1 MYQMYVC
8 MWVCVYVCMC
18 MYVCM
23 YDPCYFPEYPHLAPP
38 PHPSPSLHWDHNR
51 KRSVLLLLTFA
62 VSCLLVSLR
71 VQIFIVLRLWSYDD
85 SNTEN
90 IYEDTTVMHFRLLLH
105 RSWSREASHPRE
117 ARNQKKIVLWIFITP
132 YLIWIPFKQPLSSK

>member
-8 MWVCVYVCMC
+8 EYVCV
-18 MYVCM
+18 YVCM
-23 YDPCYFPEYPHLAPP
+23 YDPCYFPEYPHPAPP

-71 VQIFIVLRLWSYDD
+71 VQIFIVLRL
-85 SNTEN
+85 
-90 IYEDTTVMHFRLLLH
+90 
-105 RSWSREASHPRE
+105 
-117 ARNQKKIVLWIFITP
+117 
-132 YLIWIPFKQPLSSK
+132 

>member
-8 MWVCVYVCMC
+8 EYVC

-23 YDPCYFPEYPHLAPP
+23 YSLLVSGVPSPRPSAP
-38 PHPSPSLHWDHNR
+38 PSPSLHWDHNR

-71 VQIFIVLRLWSYDD
+71 VQIFIVLRL
-85 SNTEN
+85 
-90 IYEDTTVMHFRLLLH
+90 
-105 RSWSREASHPRE
+105 
-117 ARNQKKIVLWIFITP
+117 
-132 YLIWIPFKQPLSSK
+132 